1 MFEAT
6 CGIFLTRKQ
15 LLAVIES
22 VDADISRERMK
33 DRRSTRLQPLEAARK
48 KMLHA
53 YYIDFEK

>member
-6 CGIFLTRKQ
+6 SGVFLTRKQ

-22 VDADISRERMK
+22 VDADISRDRMK
-33 DRRSTRLQPLEAARK
+33 DRQSARLQPLEAARK

-53 YYIDFEK
+53 YYIDFER